1 MTLLLILLRS
11 SVVKSPFHI
20 LFNIRPYS
28 GSSLKRWSLSS
39 IIIAL
44 MQLSQSQCLLEKL
57 ENKRSRSND
66 PIGSSWRKSPA
77 NMIVNPPKGLALFLI
92 SFSFT
97 SSIPRFLSLMNDT
110 SSTMRFHTSCHVFL
124 SLRLNAFC

>member
-20 LFNIRPYS
+20 LFNICPYY

-44 MQLSQSQCLLEKL
+44 MQLSQCLLDEL
-57 ENKRSRSND
+57 ENKRSNSVD
-66 PIGSSWRKSPA
+66 PTGSSWRKSPA
-77 NMIVNPPKGLALFLI
+77 NMIENPPKDSALFPI

-97 SSIPRFLSLMNDT
+97 SSVFRFLSLMNDT
-110 SSTMRFHTSCHVFL
+110 SSTMRIRTSCHVFL